1 MRTVKA
7 VESDLIDLAKALNTL
22 TKEEGNIYFIDL
34 QVFADTRRD
43 LMQELRQA
51 QAVENSKY

>member
-7 VESDLIDLAKALNTL
+7 IESDLIDLAKALHTL
-22 TKEEGNIYFIDL
+22 TKDESNIYFIDL

-51 QAVENSKY
+51 QAIENAQ

>member
-7 VESDLIDLAKALNTL
+7 IESDLLDLADALHSL
-22 TKEEGNIYFIDL
+22 TKDSTNIYFVDL
-34 QVFADTRRD
+34 QVFADSRRD

-51 QAVENSKY
+51 QALENCR